1 MEVNTKV
8 LIIVTNTN
16 VLKTA
21 SQLKPTNVMFC
32 FIVMAKKSEN
42 RVPPMSNKNI
52 IHLGTILK
60 FLNITLVF
68 V

>member
-8 LIIVTNTN
+8 LIIATNTN
-16 VLKTA
+16 VLNTT
-21 SQLKPTNVMFC
+21 SQLNPTNVKFC
-32 FIVMAKKSEN
+32 LIAMAKKSEN
-42 RVPPMSNKNI
+42 KVPPMSNKNI

-60 FLNITLVF
+60 FLNITFVF